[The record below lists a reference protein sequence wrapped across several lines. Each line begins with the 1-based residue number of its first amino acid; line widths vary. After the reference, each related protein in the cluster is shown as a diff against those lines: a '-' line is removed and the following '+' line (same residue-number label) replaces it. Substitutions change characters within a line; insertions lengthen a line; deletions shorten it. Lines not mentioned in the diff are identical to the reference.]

1 MDNSKKTRGREGV
14 YRAAATGGL
23 TGARLYTVQCTPCT
37 YTSVCKQGPVIKL
50 GREAPY
56 STNVGTELTNVGTEL
71 KKIAFNPLGAKSAK
85 SVKNRK
91 IAKVCKFAP

>member
-1 MDNSKKTRGREGV
+1 M
-14 YRAAATGGL
+14 YRAAATNGL

-37 YTSVCKQGPVIKL
+37 YTSVCKHGPVIKL

-71 KKIAFNPLGAKSAK
+71 KK
-85 SVKNRK
+85 
-91 IAKVCKFAP
+91 KVVSTGRVVGIKLVNTSYISKLVT